1 MACKDKKES
10 FVMYASFLEAA
21 ECLNGDDFKECVLKL
36 RDYALYGKDLDSE
49 NQLIHTILIMA
60 KPNLK
65 AAAERYQ
72 RCVKNG
78 DKGKEHG
85 DKGGRRRKGE
95 SWEEYYERK
104 GLQKTPRKP
113 LNDDDNEYED
123 EYGNENKNGNIDGD
137 IDDYEDVKITVKEK
151 EKVNVKDKEKDNWI
165 KEVPSGQG
173 TTRVPT
179 PQLVSSAVS
188 IESSNHSEETAGAS
202 NTADAEQEKTSH
214 PNSPAF
220 PSNSAVTNT
229 NEAYMQEI
237 RGYLTMMAKY
247 ALGIIKLED
256 FDDILNR
263 AIQCY
268 MEFKGVSKPKAA
280 KAIEQGISNYK
291 EGIQNR
297 LDAEKRSQEA
307 VPQEVDESD
316 EPF

>member
-65 AAAERYQ
+65 AAAERYK

-78 DKGKEHG
+78 NMGKEHG
-85 DKGGRRRKGE
+85 KDGGRPRKDE
-95 SWEEYYERK
+95 SLEEYHERK
-104 GLQKTPRKP
+104 RQLKTPRKP
-113 LNDDDNEYED
+113 LNDDDNGYED
-123 EYGNENKNGNIDGD
+123 EYGYEDENEDENRNGD

-151 EKVNVKDKEKDNWI
+151 EKVNEKDNWI

-188 IESSNHSEETAGAS
+188 IERSNHSEETAGAS

-220 PSNSAVTNT
+220 PSNSAATNT
-229 NEAYMQEI
+229 NDAYMQEI
-237 RGYLTMMAKY
+237 RGYLTVMAKY

-256 FDDILNR
+256 FDDVFER
-263 AIQCY
+263 AIKCY

-297 LDAEKRSQEA
+297 LEAERRSQELVA
-307 VPQEVDESD
+307 QVVDESD